1 MTAPAA
7 TPTDPN
13 ATKHATP
20 PQDAE
25 PQLSPAELAKQQQE
39 QERRRAEKEAR
50 VAQWRARQLPHV
62 AAGITSAA
70 GMAAWGIGEL
80 TAAGGGSPTLVHL
93 ATAAVSG
100 GTVGVAW
107 LCRKKITAI
116 QQCWHRA
123 LFTAA
128 SAAAG
133 LVTLDAVYGASWGT
147 LAATIVAEATLG
159 RAWRREHDVPL
170 ERIPAEVARARG
182 LRVLLPWWKAEEEVE
197 TSQAEAQGTPP
208 AVVEVVTDE
217 LDDLIAEILEL
228 WGRNVSRDGGPLAR
242 AELIDPLKTKSGV
255 RFTIKTVAG
264 TVEYSDILGT
274 MGRLAA
280 ALFRSTKDLHPEPY
294 PDNEG
299 MAYLTVSRKQTLI
312 EGVRYLGPIYR
323 DGIIPIGDL
332 ANGVGTAEVVVK
344 DRTGVYGALIT
355 GAPGS
360 GKSSSGLLPIAMA
373 LKASGVWLNLFCDGD
388 EEGGSSPEMNELADA
403 RPGAGPED
411 AYLQLLAVEEML
423 RVRGMTKK
431 TLTEDPLTGLP
442 RMLRDPLTESVAR
455 MILPCAEWPGVAWH
469 LDEFHKFTKDA
480 FLRKMAFGDR
490 VEECMRIGRK
500 YGLAVF
506 LSTTSVLVGD
516 YFDSTSLRAYAAS
529 RNFLAF
535 RNPNKTETDLVGAV
549 AVKPYKLPA
558 GGGYLYLASEGG
570 SAMMA
575 RGGEVQDMRP
585 WRHVLAGA
593 QADADTALAL
603 ERLQAGVTFDP
614 IQSLREAQDKLKE
627 YRASKAAGTAVAVRE
642 EPDGFEQYGEMAD
655 VHRLLEALP
664 ELTLIQGGAEDV
676 LSLTQLKMLAALP
689 GKNAAV
695 AKRAGVSVSHAE
707 KQLPKLVDMGYA
719 EQPEK
724 YGPYQRTER
733 GDKAVREAAGELD
746 AEAERELTG
755 DTSELIEQAN

>member
-1 MTAPAA
+1 MTAPVA
-7 TPTDPN
+7 TSTDPN
-13 ATKHATP
+13 ATKQATIA
-20 PQDAE
+20 QDTE
-25 PQLSPAELAKQQQE
+25 PQLSPAELAAQQE
-39 QERRRAEKEAR
+39 RLAKKAAR
-50 VAQWRARQLPHV
+50 LAQWRARQLPHV

-70 GMAAWGIGEL
+70 GMAAWGIGGL

-116 QQCWHRA
+116 QECWHRA

-182 LRVLLPWWKAEEEVE
+182 LRVLLPWWKPEKEVE
-197 TSQAEAQGTPP
+197 TPQAEAEAQDATP

-217 LDDLIAEILEL
+217 LDELIAEILEL
-228 WGRNVSRDGGPLAR
+228 WARSVSRDGGPLAR

-264 TVEYSDILGT
+264 TAEYSDIQGA
-274 MGRLAA
+274 MGKVAA
-280 ALFRSTKDLHPEPY
+280 ALSRSAKDLHPEPY

-299 MAYLTVSRKQTLI
+299 MAYLTISRKQTLI
-312 EGVRYLGPIYR
+312 EAPPYLGPIYR

-388 EEGGSSPEMNELADA
+388 EEGGSSPAMNELADA

-442 RMLRDPLTESVAR
+442 RMLRDPLTEAVAR
-455 MILPCAEWPGVAWH
+455 MILPSGEWPGVAWH
-469 LDEFHKFTKDA
+469 LDEFYKFAKDA

-490 VEECMRIGRK
+490 VEECIRIGRK

-506 LSTTSVLVGD
+506 LATQSVLVGD
-516 YFDSTSLRAYAAS
+516 YFDSTSLRALAAS

-535 RNPNKTETDLVGAV
+535 RNPNKTETDLVGSV
-549 AVKPYKLPA
+549 SVKPYKLPA

-570 SAMMA
+570 SPMVA
-575 RGGEVQDMRP
+575 RGGEVKDIRP
-585 WRHVLAGA
+585 WRHTLAGA
-593 QADADTALAL
+593 QADSDTALAL
-603 ERLQAGVTFDP
+603 ARLQAGVTFDP
-614 IQSLREAQDKLKE
+614 IQALREAQDKLEE
-627 YRASKAAGTAVAVRE
+627 YRASKAAGTAVAVRG
-642 EPDGFEQYGEMAD
+642 EPDGFEQFGEMAD
-655 VHRLLEALP
+655 VHRLLEVLP
-664 ELTLIQGGAEDV
+664 ELTLIRGGAEDV

-746 AEAERELTG
+746 AEAERELAS